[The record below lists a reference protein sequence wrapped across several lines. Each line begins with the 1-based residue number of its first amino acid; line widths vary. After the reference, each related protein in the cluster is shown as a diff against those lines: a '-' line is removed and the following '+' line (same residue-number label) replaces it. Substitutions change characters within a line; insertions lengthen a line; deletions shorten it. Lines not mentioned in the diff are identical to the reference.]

1 MSTMMVYALKGA
13 IGGAVE
19 NVWGYDMQVSRIDSS
34 DKAAT
39 DAAKANGYTDKA
51 QDIIELIKAKAMQKD
66 NDRMKGQLS
75 SGADKKRIKELED
88 IVAKNRE
95 VFKDANGFID
105 EKNERIKELEVELA
119 GALIESA
126 KLESELKHTQ
136 DKLAIYE
143 LAKDKNGDGEISYDE
158 LDKAELQKLLDKR
171 GVKYV
176 SRDGVKELIHKLKD
190 SE

>member
-39 DAAKANGYTDKA
+39 DAAKADGYTDKA

-75 SGADKKRIKELED
+75 SGADKKRIKELE
-88 IVAKNRE
+88 
-95 VFKDANGFID
+95 
-105 EKNERIKELEVELA
+105 VELA
-119 GALIESA
+119 GALIERA

-143 LAKDKNGDGEISYDE
+143 LAKDKNSDGEISYDE

-171 GVKYV
+171 GVKHV
-176 SRDGVKELIHKLKD
+176 SRDGVKELIQKLKD

>member
-13 IGGAVE
+13 VGGAVE

-75 SGADKKRIKELED
+75 GDADKKRIKELE
-88 IVAKNRE
+88 
-95 VFKDANGFID
+95 
-105 EKNERIKELEVELA
+105 LEVDSLKETVTEL
-119 GALIESA
+119 
-126 KLESELKHTQ
+126 Q
-136 DKLAIYE
+136 DKVEVYE
-143 LAKDKNGDGEISYDE
+143 SAKDKNSNGKVDYSEMTN
-158 LDKAELQKLLDKR
+158 AELQKLLDTRK
-171 GVKYV
+171 VDYNK
-176 SRDGVKELIHKLKD
+176 RDGKDTLIKLAND

>member
-13 IGGAVE
+13 VGGAVE

-75 SGADKKRIKELED
+75 SGADKKRIKELE
-88 IVAKNRE
+88 
-95 VFKDANGFID
+95 
-105 EKNERIKELEVELA
+105 VELA
-119 GALIESA
+119 GVLIESA
-126 KLESELKHTQ
+126 KLESELKHAQ

-143 LAKDKNGDGEISYDE
+143 LAKDKNGNGKVDYSEMTN
-158 LDKAELQKLLDKR
+158 AELQKLLDTRK
-171 GVKYV
+171 VDYNK
-176 SRDGVKELIHKLKD
+176 RDGKDTLIKLAQD

>member
-75 SGADKKRIKELED
+75 SGADKKRIKELEL
-88 IVAKNRE
+88 E
-95 VFKDANGFID
+95 ID
-105 EKNERIKELEVELA
+105 SLKGTVVEL
-119 GALIESA
+119 
-126 KLESELKHTQ
+126 Q
-136 DKLAIYE
+136 DKVEIYE
-143 LAKDKNGDGEISYDE
+143 LAKDKNGNGKVDYSEMTN
-158 LDKAELQKLLDKR
+158 AELQKLLNTRKVDYNK
-171 GVKYV
+171 
-176 SRDGVKELIHKLKD
+176 RDGKDTLIKLAND